1 MESSLCNH
9 PPKRAKIVATL
20 GPASDSEQ
28 VLRDMI
34 RAGLNVVRINF
45 SHAKPEATLATIGRV
60 RAAADAL
67 GVPIALMGDL
77 RGPRIRVGEMKD
89 GQIEIPT
96 GGSVV
101 LTAEPVIGTP
111 GRISVSFAGLAGDVR
126 LGERVLLDDG
136 NLILA
141 VEAVNAAGEI
151 SCLVTRGG
159 TLSSRRGINLPGQRV
174 SLPALTEKDLI
185 DVDFAVAHGL
195 DFLALSFVQCAA
207 DIRLLKEQLKERN
220 ADIPII
226 AKIETKAALDD
237 IEEIADEAF
246 GVMVAR
252 GDLALELSAQD
263 VPIAQKRIIAACRR
277 RARPVITATQMLES
291 MTNSPKP
298 TRAEAADVANAVFDG
313 TDALMLSGE
322 SAIGKYPV
330 EAIATMSAI
339 AHRAEQA
346 WMNGEI
352 PPPPDL
358 PLSGSMED
366 VVAHAATMMSQS
378 LRTSATV
385 AYTMSGSTPRRVASH
400 RPPSPILALCTDP
413 AIRRRLALTWGVE
426 SALVERIRGTAH
438 MAKLACE
445 HSVANL
451 GLCPG
456 DLITIVAG
464 TPYHISGTTNLI
476 KIEKIPET
484 PAGSARGEAAD

>member
-1 MESSLCNH
+1 MDSSTRNH

-20 GPASDSEQ
+20 GPASDNEQ

-34 RAGLNVVRINF
+34 RAGLDVVRINF
-45 SHAKPEATLATIGRV
+45 SHANPEATMATIGRV

-67 GVPIALMGDL
+67 GEPIALLGDL

-89 GQIEIPT
+89 GHIELPT
-96 GGSVV
+96 GGSIVLIAEDVV
-101 LTAEPVIGTP
+101 GTP
-111 GRISVSFAGLAGDVR
+111 ERISVSFAGLAGDVR

-136 NLILA
+136 NLILT
-141 VEAVNAAGEI
+141 VESVSPNGEI
-151 SCLVTRGG
+151 SCLIARGG

-174 SLPALTEKDLI
+174 SLPALTDKDLI
-185 DVDFAVAHGL
+185 DVEFAVAHNL

-207 DIRLLKEQLKERN
+207 DIRLLKDRLADLN

-237 IEEIADEAF
+237 IDAIAEESY

-298 TRAEAADVANAVFDG
+298 TRAEAADVANAIFDG
-313 TDALMLSGE
+313 TDAVMLSGE

-330 EAIATMSAI
+330 ESIATMSAI

-352 PPPPDL
+352 PPPPAA

-378 LRTSATV
+378 LGARATV
-385 AYTMSGSTPRRVASH
+385 AYTMSGGTPRRVACH
-400 RPPSPILALCTDP
+400 RPPCPILALCTEP
-413 AIRRRLALTWGVE
+413 AIRRRLALSWGVE

-438 MAKLACE
+438 MVELAWE
-445 HSVANL
+445 HAVASL
-451 GLCPG
+451 GLGAG
-456 DLITIVAG
+456 DIITIVAG
-464 TPYHISGTTNLI
+464 TPYHVSGTTNLI
-476 KIEKIPET
+476 KIEKIPG
-484 PAGSARGEAAD
+484 PIGSDA